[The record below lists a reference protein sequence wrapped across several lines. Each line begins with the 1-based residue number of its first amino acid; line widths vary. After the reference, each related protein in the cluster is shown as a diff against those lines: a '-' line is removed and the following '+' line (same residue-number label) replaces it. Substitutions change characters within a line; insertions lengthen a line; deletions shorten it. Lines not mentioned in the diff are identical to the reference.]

1 MSLVGVD
8 LGTSGIR
15 AAAVDTAGRPLAS
28 VGRRTGLRHGPP
40 GIVETDAEECLRVV
54 TSLLAELTNHEAVIA
69 DPVEAVSF
77 SVQGEAVLP
86 VDADG
91 YALAP
96 APVSMDRRGTSA
108 AARMAELV
116 GPGEV
121 HRRTGQ
127 PLHPMFSIYKIA
139 AGSGVWRSSAVRGY
153 RCLGDYVAARL
164 GARPAIDTTM
174 AARTGALEV
183 ADRQWSSALLAAL
196 GIPLATLPEVVPPGT
211 VIGKVSAEAA
221 AGTGLRAGVPLV
233 VGSHDQA
240 SSFWGAGG
248 RVGSV
253 SVLSLGSSEC
263 LTVGSV
269 GRPAG
274 LEGTGLA
281 SYPVTGDDWLT
292 LAGTAA
298 GGWMLDWFA
307 DLVRSGTPTERDAL
321 FDAAAAEP
329 PELVVLPYFAG
340 SGTVDNDPLARGAV
354 TGLTL
359 DTTREQV
366 ARAFLESSAFELR
379 KIVDTLADLG
389 LPVGELHVA
398 GGGVR
403 SRRVMAIR
411 ASAARLPLRPVPGHA
426 AARGAALQAGVG
438 IGQFASLADLPPPVA
453 GPVAEPDPRTTG
465 WYAEQARR
473 YRALYVALSAHDR
486 SYHDPRE
493 IP

>member
-15 AAAVDTAGRPLAS
+15 AVAVDATGRQLTS
-28 VGRRTGLRHGPP
+28 VGRRTDLRHGPP
-40 GIVETDAEECLRVV
+40 GIVEIDAEECLRVV
-54 TSLLAELTNHEAVIA
+54 ISLLTELTNHEAVIA

-91 YALAP
+91 HALAP

-108 AARMAELV
+108 AALMAELV

-139 AGSGVWRSSAVRGY
+139 AGSGAWRSPAVRGY
-153 RCLGDYVAARL
+153 RCLGDYIAARL

-183 ADRQWSSALLAAL
+183 ADRQWSSPLLAAL
-196 GIPLATLPEVVPPGT
+196 DIPAGMLPDVVPPGT

-221 AGTGLRAGVPLV
+221 ASTGLRTGVPLV

-248 RVGSV
+248 RIGSV
-253 SVLSLGSSEC
+253 SVFSLGSSEC
-263 LTVGSV
+263 LTVGSAS
-269 GRPAG
+269 RPAG
-274 LEGTGLA
+274 LDGTGLA

-307 DLVRSGTPTERDAL
+307 GLVRSGTPAERDAL

-329 PELVVLPYFAG
+329 PDLLVLPYFAG
-340 SGTVDNDPLARGAV
+340 SGTVDNDPRARGTV

-359 DTTREQV
+359 DTTREQL

-379 KIVDTLADLG
+379 KIVDTLADRG
-389 LPVGELHVA
+389 LPVGQLRVV
-398 GGGVR
+398 GGGLR
-403 SRRVMAIR
+403 NQRALAIR
-411 ASAARLPLRPVPGHA
+411 ASAARLPLVPVPGHV

-438 IGQFASLADLPPPVA
+438 IGRFTSFADLPAPVPGPVA
-453 GPVAEPDPRTTG
+453 GPDPRTTG
-465 WYAEQARR
+465 WYAEQSRR
-473 YRALYVALSAHDR
+473 YRALYLALSAHDR
-486 SYHDPRE
+486 SYHEKETP
-493 IP
+493 